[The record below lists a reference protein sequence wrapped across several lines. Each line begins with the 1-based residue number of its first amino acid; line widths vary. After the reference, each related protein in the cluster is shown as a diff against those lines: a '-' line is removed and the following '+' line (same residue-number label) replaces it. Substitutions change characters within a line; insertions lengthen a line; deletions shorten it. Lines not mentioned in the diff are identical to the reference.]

1 MNGHIAVPETP
12 VRRVTAL
19 PMTDPP
25 VVSMNSD
32 TRTSEARSQL
42 LAPACCRACE
52 ALPDHRRAGRR
63 RARCVLK
70 M

>member
-1 MNGHIAVPETP
+1 MMNGHGAVPETP

-32 TRTSEARSQL
+32 TRT
-42 LAPACCRACE
+42 
-52 ALPDHRRAGRR
+52 AGDTQ
-63 RARCVLK
+63 
-70 M
+70 MWQ